1 MTADERMALLAGVPL
16 FASVSETS
24 LRRIA
29 DVTGTI
35 DFPPERA
42 IVLQG
47 QVGNGLYL
55 LVSGR
60 ARALQGETVLAEFG
74 PGDFFGELS
83 VIDQQPR
90 TATVVALEPTVCLGL
105 ASWDLLAVR
114 VRPAARAQ
122 PRPRARPPPPVMRRA
137 ASALNRHDV
146 ARGG

>member
-1 MTADERMALLAGVPL
+1 MALLAGVPL
-16 FASVSETS
+16 FAGVSEAS

-29 DVTGTI
+29 DVTATI

-60 ARALQGETVLAEFG
+60 ARALQGESVLAEFG
-74 PGDFFGELS
+74 PGDFLGELA

-90 TATVVALEPTVCLGL
+90 TATVVALEPTVCLAL
-105 ASWDLLAVR
+105 ASWDLLAVLESDPQLGLNLVHEL
-114 VRPAARAQ
+114 VRRLRACDEQ
-122 PRPRARPPPPVMRRA
+122 
-137 ASALNRHDV
+137 LRH
-146 ARGG
+146 